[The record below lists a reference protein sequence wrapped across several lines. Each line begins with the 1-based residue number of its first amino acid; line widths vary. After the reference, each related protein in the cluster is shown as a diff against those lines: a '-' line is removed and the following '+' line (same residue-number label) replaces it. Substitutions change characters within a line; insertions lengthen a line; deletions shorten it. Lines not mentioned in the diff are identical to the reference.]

1 MEKGVPIDHVEA
13 ILGRSAQ
20 LPCDIL
26 PRDSHDDVYLVLWF
40 KDDNTKPMYSLDV
53 RGKPLSQASY
63 WSDSSSL
70 GQRSSFKSN
79 IYPNSLIIEKINLG
93 DSGIYKCRVD
103 YRNSPTKNVK
113 LNLSIIVPPEEPV
126 IRDGDGNQILGY
138 EVGPHEIG
146 DDLILDCEVHGG
158 VPAPRVTWWKG
169 GTIYDS
175 SDETIRPGVYVNR
188 MIYKDLSRQDLNTQ
202 YVCQA
207 SNTNRTLPVSRTIKV
222 SLNLKPVSVK
232 ILAKPTFISAEK
244 EIEVICQALGGYPP
258 PTLTWWLG
266 SKSLDAYDEENYSG
280 VAKTRL
286 RFIPNISDDGRY
298 LTCRAENPALMNTA
312 IEDQWA
318 IKVHYAPRVS
328 LRLGQNL
335 NAENIRTN
343 HDVYFECDV
352 QANPTPLR
360 LEWLHNGEILKQ
372 NSDAGIIMSTRSLVL
387 QQVDRSAVGDY
398 TCRAINSEGTGESNK
413 VPLKIMYSPVCQSEM
428 VDQLIGVTAEES
440 ISINC
445 RVDAYPPLV
454 AFTWFFNNSD
464 HHEELEQDR
473 FSSDG
478 LISTLNFTP
487 TNNQDY
493 GTLFCQGEN
502 TIGHQIEPCTFQIVP
517 TGRPAPLSECKVINQ
532 SLPIVKI
539 GCREGFDGG
548 LPQTF
553 MLELYEKKGN
563 KIPDDGSKTE
573 NEASGSEELRDMILK
588 TQVTNQFPQFE
599 LTNIDS
605 GIPVKLF
612 VYAQNSKGSS
622 EPFIIQETFVK
633 QRKHAVEGV
642 TDSKAVTGKD
652 SKKDTST
659 TSGLV
664 IITTG
669 ILTGALLTILVVS
682 LIFSCRKRR
691 LSGSSSSSSS
701 SSSMSTIGKPGNNHP
716 SPTTLTSIAASAKKT
731 SGSALCSNPEARQ
744 LLLRPVDTN
753 NPDII
758 HSASTTS
765 TGYYDVLGSLPSAN
779 SFNSNLS
786 SSASLIRRPGSMDEN
801 NEIRKTGSSRR
812 TSIQGLNTHELNDG
826 GHSLKDWNGP
836 HGNAGGTLGRRRDSS
851 LHRNPNYYPS
861 SYHTCDRRADPSF
874 HHHHHHHHP
883 GSSSGS
889 NTASA
894 QVQTQTLPHITPS
907 NTKKKVTIVEDN
919 NTESSV

>member
-1 MEKGVPIDHVEA
+1 IDHVEA

-146 DDLILDCEVHGG
+146 

-286 RFIPNISDDGRY
+286 RFIPNILDDG
-298 LTCRAENPALMNTA
+298 
-312 IEDQWA
+312 
-318 IKVHYAPRVS
+318 HAPRVS

-343 HDVYFECDV
+343 HDVYFECD
-352 QANPTPLR
+352 
-360 LEWLHNGEILKQ
+360 GEILKQ

-398 TCRAINSEGTGESNK
+398 TCRAINSEGTD
-413 VPLKIMYSPVCQSEM
+413 SPVCQSEM

-517 TGRPAPLSECKVINQ
+517 T
-532 SLPIVKI
+532 
-539 GCREGFDGG
+539 GFDGG

-758 HSASTTS
+758 HS
-765 TGYYDVLGSLPSAN
+765 
-779 SFNSNLS
+779 
-786 SSASLIRRPGSMDEN
+786 
-801 NEIRKTGSSRR
+801 
-812 TSIQGLNTHELNDG
+812 
-826 GHSLKDWNGP
+826 
-836 HGNAGGTLGRRRDSS
+836 
-851 LHRNPNYYPS
+851 
-861 SYHTCDRRADPSF
+861 
-874 HHHHHHHHP
+874 
-883 GSSSGS
+883 
-889 NTASA
+889 
-894 QVQTQTLPHITPS
+894 
-907 NTKKKVTIVEDN
+907 
-919 NTESSV
+919 

>member
-1 MEKGVPIDHVEA
+1 PIDHVEA

-93 DSGIYKCRVD
+93 DS
-103 YRNSPTKNVK
+103 
-113 LNLSIIVPPEEPV
+113 VPPEEPV
-126 IRDGDGNQILGY
+126 IRDGDGNQSLAMKLDLMKLVMILY
-138 EVGPHEIG
+138 WIARCMEVFQLHV
-146 DDLILDCEVHGG
+146 LHGG
-158 VPAPRVTWWKG
+158 KVEPYMTHRTKPFVQE
-169 GTIYDS
+169 YMF
-175 SDETIRPGVYVNR
+175 NR

-280 VAKTRL
+280 FAKTRL
-286 RFIPNISDDGRY
+286 RFIPNILDDGRY

-478 LISTLNFTP
+478 LIR
-487 TNNQDY
+487 
-493 GTLFCQGEN
+493 EN

-765 TGYYDVLGSLPSAN
+765 TGYYDVLGSLPSSN
-779 SFNSNLS
+779 SFNSNL
-786 SSASLIRRPGSMDEN
+786 R
-801 NEIRKTGSSRR
+801 SSRR

-883 GSSSGS
+883 GSSGGS